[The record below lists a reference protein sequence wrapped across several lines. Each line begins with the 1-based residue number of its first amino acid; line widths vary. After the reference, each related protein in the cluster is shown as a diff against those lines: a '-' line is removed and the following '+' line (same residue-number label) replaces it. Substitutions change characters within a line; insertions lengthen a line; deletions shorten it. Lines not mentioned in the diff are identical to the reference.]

1 MADLY
6 GGMTDKMF
14 EVLAATS
21 IAKWWNSQEDL
32 IKNFGRIHASEVY
45 TTWKC
50 KAIENFKGLFGVP
63 RDGDGLYFEFTYHA
77 AKNRCYLDV
86 YKKQTQ
92 VIVPFSCD
100 NSSNSTDVE

>member
-6 GGMTDKMF
+6 GVMTDKIF
-14 EVLAATS
+14 NNLATS
-21 IAKWWNSQEDL
+21 AIENWWNSQADL
-32 IKNFGRIHASEVY
+32 VEKFGRITASEVY

-77 AKNRCYLDV
+77 AKKQGYLDV
-86 YKKQTQ
+86 CKKQDQ
-92 VIVPFSCD
+92 IIVPFG
-100 NSSNSTDVE
+100 

>member
-6 GGMTDKMF
+6 GEMTDKMF
-14 EVLAATS
+14 EVLATNS
-21 IAKWWNSQEDL
+21 IAKWWNKQENL
-32 IKNFGRIHASEVY
+32 VAQFGQIKPNEVY

-77 AKNRCYLDV
+77 AKNQCYLDV

-92 VIVPFSCD
+92 VVVPFAQA
-100 NSSNSTDVE
+100 